1 MKRLS
6 LLIAVVICMAL
17 GLSACGSSDSAGAAG
32 GSAGEKA
39 VDEACRASIAGEY
52 QITGQDASYWHLH
65 IGSGDGST
73 DFSIYDNEAG
83 NPGVEGQMVL
93 LDDSRIGIQ
102 IDEDYF
108 DALPSDKWQN
118 DGDYLEMTYESD
130 GNTITL
136 TNGGASLVF
145 EKEAGSE

>member
-1 MKRLS
+1 
-6 LLIAVVICMAL
+6 
-17 GLSACGSSDSAGAAG
+17 
-32 GSAGEKA
+32 
-39 VDEACRASIAGEY
+39 
-52 QITGQDASYWHLH
+52 
-65 IGSGDGST
+65 
-73 DFSIYDNEAG
+73 
-83 NPGVEGQMVL
+83 MVL